1 MHITF
6 SPMRSDAVVALHRTG
21 EVLTINGEALDFSGL
36 AEGEV
41 LSRDMIPCDWIG
53 ADVHRTDGLVHV
65 TVIVPHG
72 PESND
77 SELYPA
83 PLILTQDGPF
93 GLAG

>member
-6 SPMRSDAVVALHRTG
+6 SPMRSDAAVTLQRIG
-21 EVLTINGEALDFSGL
+21 DRLIINGQNLDFSGL

-53 ADVHRTDGLVHV
+53 ADVHRTNGLVHV

-72 PESND
+72 PEANEG
-77 SELYPA
+77 ELYPA
-83 PLILTQDGPF
+83 SMTLTQDGPF
-93 GLAG
+93 GLPS